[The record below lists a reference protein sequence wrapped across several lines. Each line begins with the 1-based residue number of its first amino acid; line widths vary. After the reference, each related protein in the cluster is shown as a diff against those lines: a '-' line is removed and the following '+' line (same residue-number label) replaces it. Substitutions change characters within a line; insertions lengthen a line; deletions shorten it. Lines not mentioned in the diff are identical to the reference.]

1 MSKWYGPTTC
11 CIRRLGDRGAAV
23 LRPYKEKNGEK
34 WELVRSLVCRFAGPG
49 ADKGHPSDNRV

>member
-1 MSKWYGPTTC
+1 MSKWYGPNDMLHPTPG
-11 CIRRLGDRGAAV
+11 RQGRSV

-34 WELVRSLVCRFAGPG
+34 WELVRGLVCRFAGPG